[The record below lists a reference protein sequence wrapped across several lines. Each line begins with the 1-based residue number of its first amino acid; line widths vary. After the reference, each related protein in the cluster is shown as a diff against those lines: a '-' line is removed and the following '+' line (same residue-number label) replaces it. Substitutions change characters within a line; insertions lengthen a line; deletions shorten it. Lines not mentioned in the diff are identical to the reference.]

1 MEISVVIPC
10 YNEADVLEKS
20 VEEVIMTLESSSC
33 PLASYE
39 IILVIEKCSDGSLE
53 IANRLQ
59 VANPK
64 VKVLANDDK
73 YGKGY
78 SVRRGVLSS
87 KGDYVLVVD
96 ADLPLDLQRYFDIMI
111 KLLESP
117 KSAAVYCTALWDKID
132 NKKRNTVRAVTSL
145 GLFLLRK
152 TFLRQDISDS
162 QLGCKLYEGDIVRQC
177 FEKISVN
184 NFLYEIYLTDLIFS
198 RGYNI
203 DECAVRIDYFSEKS
217 SVRVNNILASVVT
230 FFKYALFERRK
241 IFVHSGE
248 VIKEYSIVK
257 STKNLLILLIILI
270 FGTFMFETTAM
281 LDRQVQRKIESEE
294 VFQSEVAKNT
304 ISTYGNE
311 VSQPSGEIHS
321 YDESNIDKG
330 KVRYE
335 N

>member
-10 YNEADVLEKS
+10 YNEADVLDKS
-20 VEEVIMTLESSSC
+20 VEEVIKTLESSNC
-33 PLASYE
+33 PLEYYE
-39 IILVIEKCSDGSLE
+39 IILVIEKCSDKTLE
-53 IANRLQ
+53 IAQSLKE
-59 VANPK
+59 ANPK
-64 VKVLANDDK
+64 VRVLANDNK

-78 SVRRGVLSS
+78 SVRRGVMDS

-111 KLLESP
+111 KLIESP

-162 QLGCKLYEGDIVRQC
+162 QLGCKLYEGDVVREC

-230 FFKYALFERRK
+230 FFKYALFERKK
-241 IFVHSGE
+241 IFAHSGE
-248 VIKEYSIVK
+248 VIKGYSIIK
-257 STKNLLILLIILI
+257 STKNLLLLLSILI
-270 FGTFMFETTAM
+270 FGIFMFETTAM
-281 LDRQVQRKIESEE
+281 LDRQAQKRVESEE
-294 VFQSEVAKNT
+294 VFQSEVVKNVIT
-304 ISTYGNE
+304 TYGNE
-311 VSQPSGEIHS
+311 VSQPNVEIP
-321 YDESNIDKG
+321 
-330 KVRYE
+330 
-335 N
+335 